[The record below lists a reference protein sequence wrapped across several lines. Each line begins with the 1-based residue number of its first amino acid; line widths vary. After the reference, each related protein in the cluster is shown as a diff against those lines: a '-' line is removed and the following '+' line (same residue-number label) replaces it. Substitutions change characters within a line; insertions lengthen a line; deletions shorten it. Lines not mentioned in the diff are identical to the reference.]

1 MSLQPVAVGGSE
13 YTCGKS
19 TQVKEMLILL
29 VELWEDV
36 GRLRSDRKSEKEI
49 QQSGT
54 LSLLRQIHQ
63 PLKK

>member
-1 MSLQPVAVGGSE
+1 
-13 YTCGKS
+13 
-19 TQVKEMLILL
+19 MLILL